1 MDNVA
6 VAAYIAMLVAA
17 DAIWAG
23 AKNAEVTTA
32 VERVAIY
39 AATATLSI
47 SSASSRSETGEY
59 DTTSVW
65 SM

>member
-32 VERVAIY
+32 VAKSYGVS
-39 AATATLSI
+39 LPHLHC
-47 SSASSRSETGEY
+47 
-59 DTTSVW
+59 
-65 SM
+65 

>member
-32 VERVAIY
+32 VERVAKSY
-39 AATATLSI
+39 GVSLPHLHC
-47 SSASSRSETGEY
+47 
-59 DTTSVW
+59 
-65 SM
+65 